1 MLLCSKRY
9 LLLYIRVCDPRHNAK
24 MKLDLYCL
32 LVVLQL
38 LLHQVSCFYGCA
50 RVTKEDL
57 GNTTQLSNEG
67 ILAFALA
74 NDHFNIAAVDV
85 VVIDINVVCEAQH
98 KIENRYRYTS
108 VVVSYI
114 CASNDLRLP
123 NCNSTVV
130 ITNQLTLACELGNW
144 SRLIFGD
151 AAFALTPDP
160 TASLSTV
167 LNLGCDICISPHHP
181 VAIQGFLAA
190 LPDNV
195 THCVGKSCCTL

>member
-167 LNLGCDICISPHHP
+167 LNSGCDICISPHHP